1 MIDRFG
7 VMAITFAGLIV
18 SASASHAC
26 PVHVGL
32 PNFKQSELQAATAPT
47 TAPSVTVRASGAAM
61 SWVPPTPFLDPH
73 GNEALDFADGDL
85 PAAISSASV
94 SERSTFEPK
103 FFLEA
108 HEGEAFAFIAADR
121 AAAGAAGA
129 PAMEMSPFH
138 PSLFLDPNES
148 ETLALIAA
156 ELAAAGTSSSSMV
169 ALTQAEL
176 SSGSAEIEIAA
187 ATHREAL
194 ALAEVFGLADPG
206 PAEILTASI
215 VAEFPAETT
224 GSILPHSEPLEER
237 FAVELEASPSS
248 TATPADRLEV
258 GWP

>member
-26 PVHVGL
+26 PVHVEL
-32 PNFKQSELQAATAPT
+32 PKFNQIALQAGTAPII
-47 TAPSVTVRASGAAM
+47 AASGIARPPGAVM
-61 SWVPPTPFLDPH
+61 SRVVPEPFLDPH

-94 SERSTFEPK
+94 SEKSTFEPE
-103 FFLEA
+103 FFIDG
-108 HEGEAFAFIAADR
+108 HKGEAFAFIAADR
-121 AAAGAAGA
+121 AAAGVARA
-129 PAMEMSPFH
+129 PAKEMSPFH